1 MSGSPKRDRLD
12 EVARPGLREHKKRR
26 RRMVI
31 RGAALDLFIEQGF
44 SNTTVEQIAKRARI
58 APRTFFNY
66 FSTKEECVVF
76 LQDEL
81 GEEIRRIVRSR
92 PPDEGPLALIRET
105 CKAIFGTLDSI
116 PTIRAQMIQGLLLQR
131 NEPALRAA
139 DSAFRKVWED
149 AASEALV
156 ARQVDPLTAQ
166 IVGVAGVGIAKVAL
180 IEWAARG
187 AEGPAAGAISEAF
200 MALERA
206 MNGTVSER
214 AVDPGSHGRH
224 VVSHQ

>member
-1 MSGSPKRDRLD
+1 MSGSPPRERLD
-12 EVARPGLREHKKRR
+12 EAARSGLREHKKRR

-31 RGAALDLFIEQGF
+31 RAAALDLFVEQGF

-81 GEEIRRIVRSR
+81 GEQIRRIVGSR

-105 CKAIFGTLDSI
+105 CMAIFGTLDKI
-116 PTIRAQMIQGLLLQR
+116 PAVRAQIIQGLLLQR

-149 AASEALV
+149 AAAEALI
-156 ARQVDPLTAQ
+156 ARRVDPLTAQ

-180 IEWAARG
+180 IEWAAQG
-187 AEGPAAGAISEAF
+187 AKGPAADAI
-200 MALERA
+200 ERA
-206 MNGTVSER
+206 FSVLEDAIHVTVSER
-214 AVDPGSHGRH
+214 RVDS
-224 VVSHQ
+224 